1 MNVTIFNGGRGAR
14 SLIRSLLKIQ
24 NIKVNSIV
32 NAYDDGKSTGE
43 VREFFDMLGPSDIRK
58 TQITFLD
65 KTDPNYILYK
75 DFFNFR
81 LSNNISY
88 EKGLSI
94 INNFFET
101 YDKFFP
107 FHVNLKNKI
116 KFFLNIF
123 VKELNKND
131 LKLNKKFQFDDCS
144 IINCIYAGAYI
155 FFDKDF
161 LMSIYEINKMFKI
174 KHNVIPNS
182 LKNLKLVAIRENGE
196 ILYSESDIVSLR
208 SNKRIKQIFL
218 IDYCYNFSFSP
229 INHLSI
235 FEKVNY
241 LKKIQKDAIIC
252 SKTKSIIN
260 KSDLLIFSPGTQ
272 HSSLLPTYLTKNLS
286 SIIISNKDV
295 YKVLIINI
303 GADYENPVY
312 IASEYVK
319 NATKYLNLSSNSNY
333 PPKYFF
339 DLTLINKTNKKGKLK
354 NNYVKADSM
363 KLKEL
368 GINFIE
374 DNFEDKNN
382 LGYHDGDKVINMIL
396 NYLVLKN

>member
-14 SLIRSLLKIQ
+14 SLIRSLLKIK

-43 VREFFDMLGPSDIRK
+43 VREFFNMLGPSDIRK

-81 LSNNISY
+81 LSKNISH
-88 EKGLSI
+88 EKGLST
-94 INNFFET
+94 INNFFEI
-101 YDKFFP
+101 YNKFFP
-107 FHVNLKNKI
+107 FDVYLKNKI
-116 KFFLNIF
+116 KLFLNIF
-123 VKELNKND
+123 IKELNKNE
-131 LKLNKKFQFDDCS
+131 LNLNKKFQFDDCS

-155 FFDKDF
+155 FFDKNF
-161 LMSIYEINKMFKI
+161 LMSIYEINKMFNI

-182 LKNLKLVAIRENGE
+182 LTNLKLVAIRENGE

-218 IDYCYNFSFSP
+218 IDYYYNFSFSP
-229 INHLSI
+229 INQLSI
-235 FEKVNY
+235 SEKINY

-312 IASEYVK
+312 IASEYIK

-339 DLTLINKTNKKGKLK
+339 DLTLINKVNKKGKLK
-354 NNYVKADSM
+354 NNYVKSDSI
-363 KLKEL
+363 KVNEL

-382 LGYHDGDKVINMIL
+382 LGYHDGDKVINVIL
-396 NYLVLKN
+396 ENFGA